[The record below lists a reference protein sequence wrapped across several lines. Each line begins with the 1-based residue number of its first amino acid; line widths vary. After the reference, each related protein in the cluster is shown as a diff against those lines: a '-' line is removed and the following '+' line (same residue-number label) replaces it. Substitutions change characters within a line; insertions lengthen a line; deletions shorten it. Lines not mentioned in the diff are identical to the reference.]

1 MPARQPLQSVIAAF
15 GEEPGLLI
23 PGLC

>member
-1 MPARQPLQSVIAAF
+1 MFARQPLQSMIGAF